1 MIKKY
6 KKTHKSHKSHK
17 KKYDGLVVEEVSDNL
32 EIATADISNKTEKSG
47 VGEVNFESNPHI
59 SKNDTILTTNINTQL
74 VEIKQPITKNDKI
87 VNINTN
93 TQLVEINSSKKEQQL
108 NDITITQKNIPDEL
122 KELTVFSEAENDTLD
137 KFTKG
142 TNIVTKFGIKGSAY
156 LARTLVLSIQILYN
170 NVVRDSVQLRSDLLE
185 VVKQLGK
192 QEKIKDGNGKE
203 ITGDDKFD
211 TLIEMAN
218 SIKNINTFYNYG
230 DIYVLFSKLK
240 LFYNNSD
247 GNESL
252 ITNAIDDSSEYF
264 SYLFKSEEA
273 KKASEAQRKNKSVD
287 KRSLFY
293 LYMAFLFNLLLLNVF
308 AILVL
313 KQMGITMPYDI
324 VKFLGSVGSG
334 LFFSSK
340 GIFGGLLTTFSTTAK
355 TTNASPELTS
365 MIFQVLLS
373 MI

>member
-1 MIKKY
+1 MMMKKY
-6 KKTHKSHKSHK
+6 KKTHKKTHKKQK
-17 KKYDGLVVEEVSDNL
+17 KKYDGAGAIEDNPG
-32 EIATADISNKTEKSG
+32 ISGAISNSIGISEKSLEFLESRESG
-47 VGEVNFESNPHI
+47 VGAVNNNESNPPI
-59 SKNDTILTTNINTQL
+59 PKRDDEKKPVITDTQL
-74 VEIKQPITKNDKI
+74 VET
-87 VNINTN
+87 
-93 TQLVEINSSKKEQQL
+93 NSSKKAQL
-108 NDITITQKNIPDEL
+108 DSITINQKNMPNEL
-122 KELTVFSEAENDTLD
+122 KQLTEFTKQENETLD
-137 KFTKG
+137 KFTQG

-192 QEKIKDGNGKE
+192 EEKIKDGNGKE
-203 ITGDDKFD
+203 ISGDDKFD

-240 LFYNNSD
+240 LFYNNSS
-247 GNESL
+247 GKESL

-273 KKASEAQRKNKSVD
+273 KKVSQKLRETKTDN
-287 KRSLFY
+287 RSLFY

-340 GIFGGLLTTFSTTAK
+340 GMFGGLLTTFSGSAK
-355 TTNASPELTS
+355 TANASPELTS

>member
-1 MIKKY
+1 MMKKY
-6 KKTHKSHKSHK
+6 KKTHKKHK
-17 KKYDGLVVEEVSDNL
+17 KKYDGAGAVEDNP
-32 EIATADISNKTEKSG
+32 EISGAGAISNSSGIPEKPREPRESG
-47 VGEVNFESNPHI
+47 VGAVNNNESNP
-59 SKNDTILTTNINTQL
+59 
-74 VEIKQPITKNDKI
+74 PIPKRDDEKVTA
-87 VNINTN
+87 NINTN
-93 TQLVEINSSKKEQQL
+93 TQLVKTNISDKQEKLDS
-108 NDITITQKNIPDEL
+108 ITITLPNALQN
-122 KELTVFSEAENDTLD
+122 LTQFSAEEDKTLD
-137 KFTKG
+137 KFTQG

-192 QEKIKDGNGKE
+192 EDKIKDGNGKE
-203 ITGDDKFD
+203 IGGDDKFD

-240 LFYNNSD
+240 LFYNNSA
-247 GNESL
+247 GKESL

-273 KKASEAQRKNKSVD
+273 KKVSQKLRETKTDN
-287 KRSLFY
+287 RSLFY

-324 VKFLGSVGSG
+324 IKFLGSVGSG

-340 GIFGGLLTTFSTTAK
+340 GMFGGLLTTFSGSAK
-355 TTNASPELTS
+355 TANASPELTS

>member
-1 MIKKY
+1 M
-6 KKTHKSHKSHK
+6 KKTLKHKHKHKHKKIYDGAGAIDDEEITPGDDKKSHITDIVGAGVVGSNLTNNNPPSNNTPIYVEDKTS
-17 KKYDGLVVEEVSDNL
+17 GAGVVENLPIYNNKSDDRIAIIPQKSKRQEEL
-32 EIATADISNKTEKSG
+32 ENIKIDQKSIPVELRQLTEFTKA
-47 VGEVNFESNPHI
+47 ESA
-59 SKNDTILTTNINTQL
+59 Q
-74 VEIKQPITKNDKI
+74 
-87 VNINTN
+87 
-93 TQLVEINSSKKEQQL
+93 
-108 NDITITQKNIPDEL
+108 
-122 KELTVFSEAENDTLD
+122 LD
-137 KFTKG
+137 KFTQG
-142 TNIVTKFGIKGSAY
+142 VNVVAKFGIKGGA
-156 LARTLVLSIQILYN
+156 LIARTLVLSIQILYN
-170 NVVRDSVQLRSDLLE
+170 NVVRDTVQLRSDLLE
-185 VVKQLGK
+185 VVKLLGK
-192 QEKIKDGNGKE
+192 QEKIKDGNGTE
-203 ITGDDKFD
+203 ITDDAKFD

-218 SIKNINTFYNYG
+218 SIKNVNTFYNYG

-240 LFYNNSD
+240 LFYNNSV
-247 GNESL
+247 GKENL

-273 KKASEAQRKNKSVD
+273 KKASEAQRNNKSTD

-293 LYMAFLFNLLLLNVF
+293 LFMAFLFNILLLNVF

-340 GIFGGLLTTFSTTAK
+340 GMFGGLLTTFSTTAK
-355 TTNASPELTS
+355 TSNASPELTS